1 MKKFIQWVMAATLV
15 CGSSLF
21 TACVTDVVDN
31 PVPPEKTIAIDKAN
45 FPDDNF
51 REYLLNQD
59 YGQDGVLTET
69 EIMFIDDMDVYDME
83 ISSLQ
88 GIEYF
93 TALTMLDCEDNELT
107 TLDISKN
114 TALVKLYC
122 SMNYLTSLDITNNVA
137 LKCLSCYDNEL
148 TSLDVSKN
156 TALTFLDCEENKIT
170 ALDISMCTELKSLT
184 CGDNELTQ
192 LDISN
197 LTYLESL
204 NCYYNN
210 LTTLDVSNNPN
221 LEYLNCEN
229 NQLSSLDISNN
240 PNLGLVFCDGNQ
252 LTSLDFTNNPLL
264 YFVSLTRNKISG
276 QNMDNLIS
284 SLLQYTETPEPII
297 DLIDYSEG
305 DEENVCTKTQ
315 VAAIKAKGWKPRYYN
330 EEEDEWTEYEGSDE

>member
-1 MKKFIQWVMAATLV
+1 MKKVILWVMAATLV

-21 TACVTDVVDN
+21 TACVTDYGDN
-31 PVPPEKTIAIDKAN
+31 PVTPKVRIAIDKEN
-45 FPDDNF
+45 FPDDIF
-51 REYLLNQD
+51 REYLLGQD
-59 YGQDGVLTET
+59 YGEDGVLTER
-69 EIMFIDDMDVYDME
+69 EIMDITLMDVFDMD

-93 TALTMLDCEDNELT
+93 TALTVLDCDANQLT

-122 SMNYLTSLDITNNVA
+122 SMNHLTSLDISNNVA
-137 LKCLSCYDNEL
+137 LKRLFCYENEL

-156 TALTFLDCEENKIT
+156 TALTLLNCEDNKIT
-170 ALDISMCTELKSLT
+170 ALDISMCTELESLT
-184 CGDNELTQ
+184 CSSNGLTS

-197 LTYLESL
+197 LTNLESL
-204 NCYYNN
+204 SCYDND

-221 LEYLNCEN
+221 LEDLDCED

-240 PNLGLVFCDGNQ
+240 PNLWLVYCDGNQ
-252 LTSLDFTNNPLL
+252 ISSLD
-264 YFVSLTRNKISG
+264 VSKNAELHYLSISRNKISG

-284 SLLQYTETPEPII
+284 SLLQYEGTSEPIFDVI
-297 DLIDYSEG
+297 DNSEG

-330 EEEDEWTEYEGSDE
+330 EEEDEWTDYEGSDE

>member
-93 TALTMLDCEDNELT
+93 TALTVLDCEDNELT

-137 LKCLSCYDNEL
+137 LKRLSCYDNEL

-170 ALDISMCTELKSLT
+170 ALDVSMCTELESLT

-221 LEYLNCEN
+221 LEYINCEN

-252 LTSLDFTNNPLL
+252 ISSLDFTNNPLL

>member
-21 TACVTDVVDN
+21 TACVTDYGDN
-31 PVPPEKTIAIDKAN
+31 PVTPKVRIAIDKEN

-51 REYLLNQD
+51 RAFLLDQD
-59 YGQDGVLTET
+59 YGWDGVLTER
-69 EIMFIDDMDVYDME
+69 EIMNITEMDVYDME

-93 TALTMLDCEDNELT
+93 TALTVLDCDDNELT

-122 SMNYLTSLDITNNVA
+122 SWNHLTSLDITNNVA
-137 LKCLSCYDNEL
+137 LKRLLCYDNEL

-170 ALDISMCTELKSLT
+170 ALDVSMCTELESLT

-204 NCYYNN
+204 NCNDNY
-210 LTTLDVSNNPN
+210 LTTLDVSSNPN
-221 LEYLNCEN
+221 LEKLECED
-229 NQLSSLDISNN
+229 NQISSLDISNN
-240 PNLGLVFCDGNQ
+240 PYLWLVYCDGNQ
-252 LTSLDFTNNPLL
+252 ISSLD
-264 YFVSLTRNKISG
+264 VSKNTELRYLSITRNKISG

-284 SLLQYTETPEPII
+284 SLLQYEGTSAPVF
-297 DLIDYSEG
+297 DVIDYSEG

-315 VAAIKAKGWKPRYYN
+315 VAAIKAKGWMPRYYN
-330 EEEDEWTEYEGSDE
+330 EEEDDWIEYEGSDE

>member
-21 TACVTDVVDN
+21 TACVTDYGDN
-31 PVPPEKTIAIDKAN
+31 PVTPKVRIAIDKEN

-51 REYLLNQD
+51 RAFLLGQD
-59 YGQDGVLTET
+59 YGKDGVLTER
-69 EIMFIDDMDVYDME
+69 EIMNITEMDVYDME

-93 TALTMLDCEDNELT
+93 TALTVLDCDDNELT

-122 SMNYLTSLDITNNVA
+122 SWNHLTSLDITNNVA
-137 LKCLSCYDNEL
+137 LKRLLCYDNEL

-156 TALTFLDCEENKIT
+156 TALTYLDCEENKIT
-170 ALDISMCTELKSLT
+170 ALDISMCTELESLT
-184 CGDNELTQ
+184 CGYNELTQ

-197 LTYLESL
+197 LTYLEYL
-204 NCYYNN
+204 DCYDNN

-221 LEYLNCEN
+221 LEDLECED
-229 NQLSSLDISNN
+229 NQISSLDISNN
-240 PNLGLVFCDGNQ
+240 PYLYLVYCDGNQ
-252 LTSLDFTNNPLL
+252 ISSLD
-264 YFVSLTRNKISG
+264 VSKNTELRYLSITRNKISG

-284 SLLQYTETPEPII
+284 SLLQCTETPEPTI
-297 DLIDYSEG
+297 DVIDNSNG

-315 VAAIKAKGWKPRYYN
+315 VAAIKAKGWMPRYYN
-330 EEEDEWTEYEGSDE
+330 EEEDDWTEYEGSDE

>member
-93 TALTMLDCEDNELT
+93 TALTVLDCEDNELT

-170 ALDISMCTELKSLT
+170 ALDISKCTELESLT

-221 LEYLNCEN
+221 LEYLKCEN

-252 LTSLDFTNNPLL
+252 ISSLDFTNNPLL

-284 SLLQYTETPEPII
+284 SLLQHEGTSAPNFDVI
-297 DLIDYSEG
+297 DNRNG

>member
-1 MKKFIQWVMAATLV
+1 MKRISAWVMAATLV

-93 TALTMLDCEDNELT
+93 TALTVLDCEDNELT

-170 ALDISMCTELKSLT
+170 ALDVSMCTELESLT

-204 NCYYNN
+204 NCYYND

-252 LTSLDFTNNPLL
+252 ISSLDFTNNPLL

-284 SLLQYTETPEPII
+284 SLLQYEGTSAPII

>member
-1 MKKFIQWVMAATLV
+1 MKKYIQWVMAATLV

-93 TALTMLDCEDNELT
+93 TALTVLDCEDNELT

-252 LTSLDFTNNPLL
+252 ISSLDFTNNPLL

>member
-1 MKKFIQWVMAATLV
+1 MERISAWVMAATLV

-93 TALTMLDCEDNELT
+93 TALTVLDCEDNELT

-284 SLLQYTETPEPII
+284 SLLQYEGTSAPIF
-297 DLIDYSEG
+297 DVIDYSYG

>member
-69 EIMFIDDMDVYDME
+69 EIMFIDVMDVYDMD

-93 TALTMLDCEDNELT
+93 TALTVLDCDDNELT

-122 SMNYLTSLDITNNVA
+122 SWNHLTSLDITNNVA
-137 LKCLSCYDNEL
+137 LKRLLCYDNEL

-156 TALTFLDCEENKIT
+156 TALTYLDCEENKIT
-170 ALDISMCTELKSLT
+170 ALDISMCTELESLT
-184 CGDNELTQ
+184 CGYNELTQ

-197 LTYLESL
+197 LTYLEYL
-204 NCYYNN
+204 DCCDNY

-221 LEYLNCEN
+221 LEELECYD
-229 NQLSSLDISNN
+229 NQISSLDISNN
-240 PNLGLVFCDGNQ
+240 PNLWLVYCDGNQ
-252 LTSLDFTNNPLL
+252 ISSLD
-264 YFVSLTRNKISG
+264 VSKNTELRYLSISRNKISG

-284 SLLQYTETPEPII
+284 SLLQYTETPEPTI

-305 DEENVCTKTQ
+305 DEENVCAKTQ

-330 EEEDEWTEYEGSDE
+330 EEEDEWIEYEGSDE

>member
-1 MKKFIQWVMAATLV
+1 MERISAWVMAATLV

-21 TACVTDVVDN
+21 TACVTDNGDN
-31 PVPPEKTIAIDKAN
+31 PITPGVRIAIDKAN
-45 FPDDNF
+45 FPDDIF
-51 REYLLNQD
+51 REYLLGQD
-59 YGQDGVLTET
+59 YGKDGVLTER
-69 EIMFIDDMDVYDME
+69 EIMNITEMDVYDMD

-93 TALTMLDCEDNELT
+93 TALTVLDCDDNELT

-122 SMNYLTSLDITNNVA
+122 SVNHLTSLDITNNVA
-137 LKCLSCYDNEL
+137 LKRLSCYDNEL

-156 TALTFLDCEENKIT
+156 TALTYLDCEENKIT
-170 ALDISMCTELKSLT
+170 ALDVSMCTELELLA
-184 CGDNELTQ
+184 CGYNELTQ

-197 LTYLESL
+197 LSYLEYL
-204 NCYYNN
+204 YCNDNY
-210 LTTLDVSNNPN
+210 LTTLDVSSNPN
-221 LEYLNCEN
+221 LEQLECED
-229 NQLSSLDISNN
+229 NQISSLDISNN
-240 PNLGLVFCDGNQ
+240 PNLWFVYCYGNQ
-252 LTSLDFTNNPLL
+252 ISSLDLSKNTELNYL
-264 YFVSLTRNKISG
+264 SISRNKISG

-297 DLIDYSEG
+297 DLIDNYEG

>member
-21 TACVTDVVDN
+21 TACVTDYGDN
-31 PVPPEKTIAIDKAN
+31 PVTPTVRIAIDKEN
-45 FPDDNF
+45 FPDDIF
-51 REYLLNQD
+51 REYLLGQD
-59 YGQDGVLTET
+59 YGWDGVLTEREIMNIT
-69 EIMFIDDMDVYDME
+69 EIDVYDMD

-93 TALTMLDCEDNELT
+93 TALTVLDCDDNELT

-122 SMNYLTSLDITNNVA
+122 SWNHLTSLDITNNVA
-137 LKCLSCYDNEL
+137 LKRLLCYDNEL

-156 TALTFLDCEENKIT
+156 TALTYLDCDENMIT
-170 ALDISMCTELKSLT
+170 ALDISMCTELESLT
-184 CGDNELTQ
+184 CGYNELTQ

-197 LTYLESL
+197 LTYLEYL
-204 NCYYNN
+204 DCCDNY

-221 LEYLNCEN
+221 LEKLECED
-229 NQLSSLDISNN
+229 NQISSLDISNN
-240 PNLGLVFCDGNQ
+240 PYLWLVYCDGNQ
-252 LTSLDFTNNPLL
+252 ISSLD
-264 YFVSLTRNKISG
+264 VSKNTELRYLSITRNKISG

-284 SLLQYTETPEPII
+284 SLLQYEGTSAPIF
-297 DLIDYSEG
+297 DVIDYSEG

-315 VAAIKAKGWKPRYYN
+315 VAAIKAKGWEPRYYN
-330 EEEDEWTEYEGSDE
+330 EEEDDWFEYEGSDE

>member
-1 MKKFIQWVMAATLV
+1 MKRVIQWVMAATLV

-21 TACVTDVVDN
+21 TACVTDYGDN
-31 PVPPEKTIAIDKAN
+31 PVTPGVTIVIDKAN

-51 REYLLNQD
+51 REYLLGQD
-59 YGQDGVLTET
+59 YGKDGVLTGR
-69 EIMFIDDMDVYDME
+69 EIMNITEMDVYDME

-93 TALTMLDCEDNELT
+93 TALTVLDCDDNELT

-122 SMNYLTSLDITNNVA
+122 GMNYLTSLDITNNVA
-137 LKCLSCYDNEL
+137 LVYLDCYDNEL

-156 TALTFLDCEENKIT
+156 TALKYLDCEENMIT
-170 ALDISMCTELKSLT
+170 ALDISMCTELVSLA
-184 CGDNELTQ
+184 CGYNDLTQ

-197 LTYLESL
+197 LTYLEYL
-204 NCYYNN
+204 YCYDNY

-221 LEYLNCEN
+221 LEKLKCED

-240 PNLGLVFCDGNQ
+240 PYLWLVFCDGNQ
-252 LTSLDFTNNPLL
+252 ISSLD
-264 YFVSLTRNKISG
+264 VSKNTELRYLSITRNKISG

-284 SLLQYTETPEPII
+284 SLLQCTETPEPII
-297 DLIDYSEG
+297 DLIDNYEG
-305 DEENVCTKTQ
+305 DEENVCTKSQ
-315 VAAIKAKGWKPRYYN
+315 VAALKAKGWKPRYYN
-330 EEEDEWTEYEGSDE
+330 EETYEWTEYEGSDE

>member
-21 TACVTDVVDN
+21 TACVTDYGDN
-31 PVPPEKTIAIDKAN
+31 PVTPKVRIAIDKEN

-51 REYLLNQD
+51 REYLLGQD
-59 YGQDGVLTET
+59 YGWDGVLTER
-69 EIMFIDDMDVYDME
+69 EIMNITEMDVYDME

-93 TALTMLDCEDNELT
+93 TALTVLDCDDNELT

-114 TALVKLYC
+114 TALVTLYC

-137 LKCLSCYDNEL
+137 LKSLLCYDNEL

-170 ALDISMCTELKSLT
+170 ALDVSMCTELESLT
-184 CGDNELTQ
+184 CGYNELTQ

-197 LTYLESL
+197 LTYLEYL
-204 NCYYNN
+204 YCYDNY

-221 LEYLNCEN
+221 LEKLKCED

-240 PNLGLVFCDGNQ
+240 PNLWLVYCDGNQ
-252 LTSLDFTNNPLL
+252 ISSLD
-264 YFVSLTRNKISG
+264 VSKNTELRYLSITRNKISG

-284 SLLQYTETPEPII
+284 SLLQYEGTSAPNF
-297 DLIDYSEG
+297 DVIDYSEG

-330 EEEDEWTEYEGSDE
+330 EETYEWTEYEGSDE

>member
-15 CGSSLF
+15 CSSSLF
-21 TACVTDVVDN
+21 TACVTDYGDN
-31 PVPPEKTIAIDKAN
+31 PVTPTVRVAIDKEN

-51 REYLLNQD
+51 REYLLDQD
-59 YGQDGVLTET
+59 YGKDGVLTER
-69 EIMFIDDMDVYDME
+69 EIMNITEMDVYDME

-93 TALTMLDCEDNELT
+93 TALTVLDCDDNELT

-114 TALVKLYC
+114 TALVTLYC

-137 LKCLSCYDNEL
+137 LVYLDCYDNEL

-156 TALTFLDCEENKIT
+156 TALKYLDCEENMIT
-170 ALDISMCTELKSLT
+170 ALDISMCTELVSLA
-184 CGDNELTQ
+184 CGYNDLTQ

-197 LTYLESL
+197 LTYLEDL
-204 NCYYNN
+204 YCYDNY

-221 LEYLNCEN
+221 LEKLKCED

-240 PNLGLVFCDGNQ
+240 PYLWLVFCDGNQ
-252 LTSLDFTNNPLL
+252 ISSLD
-264 YFVSLTRNKISG
+264 VSKNTELRYLSITRNKISG

-284 SLLQYTETPEPII
+284 SMFQYEGTSAPII

-305 DEENVCTKTQ
+305 DEENVCTKSQ

-330 EEEDEWTEYEGSDE
+330 EETYEWTEYEGSDE

>member
-21 TACVTDVVDN
+21 TACVTDYGDN
-31 PVPPEKTIAIDKAN
+31 PVTPKVRIAIDKEN

-51 REYLLNQD
+51 RAFLLGQD
-59 YGQDGVLTET
+59 YGKDGVLTER
-69 EIMFIDDMDVYDME
+69 EIMNITEMDVYDME

-93 TALTMLDCEDNELT
+93 TALTVLDCEDNELT

-122 SMNYLTSLDITNNVA
+122 GMNYLTSLDITNNVA
-137 LKCLSCYDNEL
+137 LKRLLCYDNEL

-156 TALTFLDCEENKIT
+156 TALTLLDCEENKIT
-170 ALDISMCTELKSLT
+170 ALDISMCTELESLT

-204 NCYYNN
+204 NCNDNY
-210 LTTLDVSNNPN
+210 LTTLDVSSNPN
-221 LEYLNCEN
+221 LEYLKCYD

-240 PNLGLVFCDGNQ
+240 PNLWLVFCDGNQ
-252 LTSLDFTNNPLL
+252 ISSLDFTNNPLL
-264 YFVSLTRNKISG
+264 SFVSLTRNKISG

-284 SLLQYTETPEPII
+284 SLLQYEGTSAPNF
-297 DLIDYSEG
+297 DVIDYSEG
-305 DEENVCTKTQ
+305 DEENVCTKSQ
-315 VAAIKAKGWKPRYYN
+315 VAALKAKGWTPRYYN

>member
-93 TALTMLDCEDNELT
+93 TALTVLDCEDNELT

-114 TALVKLYC
+114 TALVKLFC

>member
-59 YGQDGVLTET
+59 YGQDGVLTER
-69 EIMFIDDMDVYDME
+69 EIMNITDMDVYDME

-122 SMNYLTSLDITNNVA
+122 GMNYLTSLDITNNVA
-137 LKCLSCYDNEL
+137 LKSLLCYDNEL

-170 ALDISMCTELKSLT
+170 ALDVSMCTELESLT

-204 NCYYNN
+204 NCNDNY
-210 LTTLDVSNNPN
+210 LTTLDVSSNPN
-221 LEYLNCEN
+221 LEYLKCYD

-240 PNLGLVFCDGNQ
+240 PNLWLVFCDGNQ
-252 LTSLDFTNNPLL
+252 ISSLDFTNNPLL
-264 YFVSLTRNKISG
+264 SFVSLTRNKISG
-276 QNMDNLIS
+276 QNMDAIIT
-284 SLLQYTETPEPII
+284 SLAQNDNPNAYNF
-297 DLIDYSEG
+297 DVIDYSEG
-305 DEENVCTKTQ
+305 DEENVCTKSQ
-315 VAAIKAKGWKPRYYN
+315 VAALKAKGWTPRYYN
-330 EEEDEWTEYEGSDE
+330 EEEDDWTEYEGSDE

>member
-93 TALTMLDCEDNELT
+93 TALTVLDCEDNELT

-156 TALTFLDCEENKIT
+156 TALTFLDCEENMIT
-170 ALDISMCTELKSLT
+170 ALDVSMCTELESLT
-184 CGDNELTQ
+184 CGYNELTQ

-204 NCYYNN
+204 NCCDNY
-210 LTTLDVSNNPN
+210 LTTLDVSSNPN
-221 LEYLNCEN
+221 LEYLKCGD

-240 PNLGLVFCDGNQ
+240 PNLWLVFCDGNQ
-252 LTSLDFTNNPLL
+252 ISSLDFTNNPLL
-264 YFVSLTRNKISG
+264 SFVSLTRNKISG
-276 QNMDNLIS
+276 QNMDAIIT
-284 SLLQYTETPEPII
+284 SLAQNDNPKAYLFDVI
-297 DLIDYSEG
+297 DNSYG
-305 DEENVCTKTQ
+305 DEENVCTKSQ
-315 VAAIKAKGWKPRYYN
+315 VAALKAKGWIPRYYN
-330 EEEDEWTEYEGSDE
+330 EEEDDWTEYEGSDE

>member
-1 MKKFIQWVMAATLV
+1 MKKVIQWVMAATLV

-21 TACVTDVVDN
+21 TACVTDYGDN
-31 PVPPEKTIAIDKAN
+31 PVTPKMRIAIDKEN
-45 FPDDNF
+45 VPDDIF
-51 REYLLNQD
+51 REYLLDQD
-59 YGQDGVLTET
+59 YGKDGVLTGR
-69 EIMFIDDMDVYDME
+69 EIMNITEMDVYDME

-93 TALTMLDCEDNELT
+93 TALTVLDCDDNELT

-114 TALVKLYC
+114 TALVTLYC

-137 LKCLSCYDNEL
+137 LVYLDCYDNEL

-156 TALTFLDCEENKIT
+156 TALKYLDCEENMIT
-170 ALDISMCTELKSLT
+170 ALDISMCTELVSLA
-184 CGDNELTQ
+184 CGYNDLTQ

-197 LTYLESL
+197 LTYLEYL
-204 NCYYNN
+204 YCYDNY

-221 LEYLNCEN
+221 LEKLKCED

-240 PNLGLVFCDGNQ
+240 PYLWLVFCDGNQ
-252 LTSLDFTNNPLL
+252 ISSLD
-264 YFVSLTRNKISG
+264 VSKNTELRYLSITRNKISG

-284 SLLQYTETPEPII
+284 SLLQYEGTSAPNF
-297 DLIDYSEG
+297 DVIDYSEG
-305 DEENVCTKTQ
+305 DEENVCTKSQ

-330 EEEDEWTEYEGSDE
+330 EETYEWTEYEGSDE

>member
-21 TACVTDVVDN
+21 TACVADYGDN
-31 PVPPEKTIAIDKAN
+31 PVTPKVRIAIDKEN
-45 FPDDNF
+45 FPDDIF
-51 REYLLNQD
+51 REYLLDQD
-59 YGQDGVLTET
+59 YGKDGVLTER
-69 EIMFIDDMDVYDME
+69 EIMNITEMDVYGMD

-93 TALTMLDCEDNELT
+93 TALTVLDCDDNELT

-122 SMNYLTSLDITNNVA
+122 SWNHLTSLDITNNVA
-137 LKCLSCYDNEL
+137 LKRLLCYDNEL

-156 TALTFLDCEENKIT
+156 TALTYLDCDENKIT
-170 ALDISMCTELKSLT
+170 ALDVSMCTELESLT
-184 CGDNELTQ
+184 CGYNELTQ

-197 LTYLESL
+197 LTYLENL
-204 NCYYNN
+204 YCYDNY

-221 LEYLNCEN
+221 LEKLECED
-229 NQLSSLDISNN
+229 NQISSLDISNN
-240 PNLGLVFCDGNQ
+240 PYLWLVYCDGNQ
-252 LTSLDFTNNPLL
+252 ISSLD
-264 YFVSLTRNKISG
+264 VSKNTELRYLSITRNKISG

-284 SLLQYTETPEPII
+284 SLLQYEGTSAPVF
-297 DLIDYSEG
+297 DVIDYSEG

-315 VAAIKAKGWKPRYYN
+315 VAAIKAKGWEPRYYN
-330 EEEDEWTEYEGSDE
+330 EEEDDWFEYEGSDE

>member
-1 MKKFIQWVMAATLV
+1 MKKSIQWVMAATLV

-21 TACVTDVVDN
+21 TACVTDYGDN
-31 PVPPEKTIAIDKAN
+31 PVTPKVRIAIDKEN
-45 FPDDNF
+45 FPDDIF
-51 REYLLNQD
+51 REYLLGQD
-59 YGQDGVLTET
+59 YGKDGVLTER
-69 EIMFIDDMDVYDME
+69 EIMNITEMDVYDME

-93 TALTMLDCEDNELT
+93 TALTVLDCDDNELT

-122 SMNYLTSLDITNNVA
+122 GMNYLTSLDITNNVA
-137 LKCLSCYDNEL
+137 LKSLLCYDNEL

-170 ALDISMCTELKSLT
+170 ALDVSMCTELESLT

-197 LTYLESL
+197 LTYLEDL
-204 NCYYNN
+204 DCCDNY
-210 LTTLDVSNNPN
+210 LTTLDVSSNPN
-221 LEYLNCEN
+221 LEKMECED
-229 NQLSSLDISNN
+229 NQISSLDISNN
-240 PNLGLVFCDGNQ
+240 PYLWLVYCDGNQ
-252 LTSLDFTNNPLL
+252 ISSLD
-264 YFVSLTRNKISG
+264 VSKNTELRYLSITRNKISG

-284 SLLQYTETPEPII
+284 SLLQYEGTSAPSF
-297 DLIDYSEG
+297 DVIDYSEG

-315 VAAIKAKGWKPRYYN
+315 VAAIKAKGWMPRYYN
-330 EEEDEWTEYEGSDE
+330 EEEDDWIEYEGSDE

>member
-93 TALTMLDCEDNELT
+93 TALTVLDCEDNELT

-114 TALVKLYC
+114 TALVKLFC

-252 LTSLDFTNNPLL
+252 ISSLDFTNNPLL

>member
-69 EIMFIDDMDVYDME
+69 EIMFIDDIDVYDME

-93 TALTMLDCEDNELT
+93 TALTVLDCEDNELT

-170 ALDISMCTELKSLT
+170 ALDISMCTELESLT

-221 LEYLNCEN
+221 LEYINCEN

-252 LTSLDFTNNPLL
+252 ISSLDFTNNPLL

>member
-93 TALTMLDCEDNELT
+93 TALTVLDCEDNELT

-170 ALDISMCTELKSLT
+170 ALDISMCTELESLT

-252 LTSLDFTNNPLL
+252 ISSLDFTNNPLL

>member
-1 MKKFIQWVMAATLV
+1 MKKVIQWVMAATLV

-21 TACVTDVVDN
+21 TACVTDYGDN
-31 PVPPEKTIAIDKAN
+31 PVTPGVTIVIDKAN

-51 REYLLNQD
+51 REYLLGQD
-59 YGQDGVLTET
+59 YGKDGVLTGR
-69 EIMFIDDMDVYDME
+69 EIMNITEMDVYDME

-93 TALTMLDCEDNELT
+93 TALTVLDCDDNELT

-114 TALVKLYC
+114 TALVTLYC

-137 LKCLSCYDNEL
+137 LVYLDCYDNEL

-156 TALTFLDCEENKIT
+156 TALKYLDCEENMIT
-170 ALDISMCTELKSLT
+170 ALDISMCTELVSLA
-184 CGDNELTQ
+184 CGYNDLTQ

-197 LTYLESL
+197 LTYLEYL
-204 NCYYNN
+204 YCYDNY

-221 LEYLNCEN
+221 LEKLKCED

-240 PNLGLVFCDGNQ
+240 PYLWLVFCDGNQ
-252 LTSLDFTNNPLL
+252 ISSLD
-264 YFVSLTRNKISG
+264 VSKNTELRYLSITRNKISG

-284 SLLQYTETPEPII
+284 SLLQYEGTSAPNF
-297 DLIDYSEG
+297 DVIDYSEG
-305 DEENVCTKTQ
+305 DEENVCTKSQ

-330 EEEDEWTEYEGSDE
+330 EETYEWTEYEGSDE

>member
-1 MKKFIQWVMAATLV
+1 MKKVIQWVMAATLV

-21 TACVTDVVDN
+21 TACVTDYGDN
-31 PVPPEKTIAIDKAN
+31 PVTPGVTIVIDKAN

-51 REYLLNQD
+51 REYLLGQD
-59 YGQDGVLTET
+59 YGKDGVLTGR
-69 EIMFIDDMDVYDME
+69 EIMNITEMDVYDME

-93 TALTMLDCEDNELT
+93 TALTVLDCDDNELT

-114 TALVKLYC
+114 TALVTLYC

-137 LKCLSCYDNEL
+137 LVYLDCYDNEL

-156 TALTFLDCEENKIT
+156 TALKYLDCEENMIT
-170 ALDISMCTELKSLT
+170 ALDISMCTELVSLA
-184 CGDNELTQ
+184 CGYNDLTQ

-197 LTYLESL
+197 LTYLEYL
-204 NCYYNN
+204 YCYDNY

-221 LEYLNCEN
+221 LEKLKCED

-240 PNLGLVFCDGNQ
+240 PYLWLVFCDGNQ
-252 LTSLDFTNNPLL
+252 ISSLD
-264 YFVSLTRNKISG
+264 VSKNTELRYLSITRNKISG

-284 SLLQYTETPEPII
+284 SLLQYEGTSAPTFDVI
-297 DLIDYSEG
+297 DNSNG
-305 DEENVCTKTQ
+305 DEENVCTKSQ
-315 VAAIKAKGWKPRYYN
+315 VAALKAKGWIPRYYN
-330 EEEDEWTEYEGSDE
+330 EEEDEWIEYEGSDE

>member
-21 TACVTDVVDN
+21 TACVTDYGDN
-31 PVPPEKTIAIDKAN
+31 PVTPTVRIAIDKEN

-51 REYLLNQD
+51 REYLLDQD
-59 YGQDGVLTET
+59 YGKDGVLTER
-69 EIMFIDDMDVYDME
+69 EIMNITEMDVYDME

-93 TALTMLDCEDNELT
+93 TALTVLDCEDNELT

-122 SMNYLTSLDITNNVA
+122 GMNYLTSLDITNNVA
-137 LKCLSCYDNEL
+137 LKRLLCYDNEL

-156 TALTFLDCEENKIT
+156 TALTYLDCEENKIT
-170 ALDISMCTELKSLT
+170 ALDISMCTELESLT
-184 CGDNELTQ
+184 CGYNELTQ

-197 LTYLESL
+197 LTYLEYL
-204 NCYYNN
+204 DCCDNY

-221 LEYLNCEN
+221 LEDLECED
-229 NQLSSLDISNN
+229 NQISSLDISNN
-240 PNLGLVFCDGNQ
+240 PYLYLVYCDGNQ
-252 LTSLDFTNNPLL
+252 ISSLDFTNNPLL
-264 YFVSLTRNKISG
+264 NFVSLTRNKISG
-276 QNMDNLIS
+276 QNMDAIVTALAQNDSPDAYIFDV
-284 SLLQYTETPEPII
+284 I
-297 DLIDYSEG
+297 DNSNG
-305 DEENVCTKTQ
+305 DEENVCTKSQ
-315 VAAIKAKGWKPRYYN
+315 VAALKAKGWMPRYYN

>member
-93 TALTMLDCEDNELT
+93 TALTVLDCEDNELT

-252 LTSLDFTNNPLL
+252 ISSLDFTNNPLL

-284 SLLQYTETPEPII
+284 SLLQHEGTSAPNFDVI
-297 DLIDYSEG
+297 DNSNG

>member
-1 MKKFIQWVMAATLV
+1 MKKVIQWVMAATLV

-69 EIMFIDDMDVYDME
+69 EIMFITEIDVYDMD

-93 TALTMLDCEDNELT
+93 TALTVLDCDDNELT

-122 SMNYLTSLDITNNVA
+122 SWNHLTSLDITNNVA
-137 LKCLSCYDNEL
+137 LKRLLCYDNEL

-156 TALTFLDCEENKIT
+156 TALTYLDCEENKIT
-170 ALDISMCTELKSLT
+170 ALDVSMCTELESLT
-184 CGDNELTQ
+184 CGYNELTQ

-197 LTYLESL
+197 LTYLERL
-204 NCYYNN
+204 YCYDNY

-221 LEYLNCEN
+221 LVRLECED
-229 NQLSSLDISNN
+229 NQISSLDISNN
-240 PNLGLVFCDGNQ
+240 PYLWLVYCDGNQ
-252 LTSLDFTNNPLL
+252 ISSLDFTNNPLL

-276 QNMDNLIS
+276 QNMDAIIT
-284 SLLQYTETPEPII
+284 SLAQNDNPDAYNFDVI
-297 DLIDYSEG
+297 DNSYG
-305 DEENVCTKTQ
+305 DEENVCTKSQ
-315 VAAIKAKGWKPRYYN
+315 VAALKAKGWMPRYYN
-330 EEEDEWTEYEGSDE
+330 EEEDEWIEYEGSDE

>member
-1 MKKFIQWVMAATLV
+1 MKKVIQWVMAATLV

-21 TACVTDVVDN
+21 TACVTDYGDN
-31 PVPPEKTIAIDKAN
+31 PVTPGVTIVIDKAN

-59 YGQDGVLTET
+59 YGKDGVLTGR
-69 EIMFIDDMDVYDME
+69 EIMNITEMDVYEME

-93 TALTMLDCEDNELT
+93 TALTELDCADNELT

-122 SMNYLTSLDITNNVA
+122 SWNHLTSLDITNNVA
-137 LKCLSCYDNEL
+137 LKHLSCYHNEL

-156 TALTFLDCEENKIT
+156 TALTYLDCDENKIT
-170 ALDISMCTELKSLT
+170 ALDVSMCTELELLA
-184 CGDNELTQ
+184 CGYNELTQ

-197 LTYLESL
+197 LTYLEYL
-204 NCYYNN
+204 DCYDNN
-210 LTTLDVSNNPN
+210 LTTLDVSSNPN
-221 LEYLNCEN
+221 LEDLECED
-229 NQLSSLDISNN
+229 NQISSLDISNN
-240 PNLGLVFCDGNQ
+240 PYLGLIYCDGNQ
-252 LTSLDFTNNPLL
+252 ISSLDVSKNTEL
-264 YFVSLTRNKISG
+264 YYLSITRNKISG

-284 SLLQYTETPEPII
+284 SMFQYEGTSAPII

-315 VAAIKAKGWKPRYYN
+315 VAAIKAKGWIPRYYN
-330 EEEDEWTEYEGSDE
+330 EEEYEWTEYEGSDE